1 MLAQTAADLE
11 RARYLEGVRFFWFLV
26 TVVLI
31 LAIILL
37 VKKIRKS

>member
-1 MLAQTAADLE
+1 MILAQSADLE
-11 RARYLEGVRFFWFLV
+11 RARYLEGVHFFWFLV

-31 LAIILL
+31 LTIILL